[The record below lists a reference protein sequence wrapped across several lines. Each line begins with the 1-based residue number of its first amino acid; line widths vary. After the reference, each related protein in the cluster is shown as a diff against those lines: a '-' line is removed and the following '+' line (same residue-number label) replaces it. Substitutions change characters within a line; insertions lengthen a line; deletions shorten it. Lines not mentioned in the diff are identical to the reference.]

1 MKWNIIISDVGNGF
15 AACKIIKVSGSRLG
29 QGNKEREG
37 FWPYLLLN
45 WQTVYGIFEVWHLLA
60 VVR

>member
-37 FWPYLLLN
+37 G
-45 WQTVYGIFEVWHLLA
+45 Q
-60 VVR
+60 